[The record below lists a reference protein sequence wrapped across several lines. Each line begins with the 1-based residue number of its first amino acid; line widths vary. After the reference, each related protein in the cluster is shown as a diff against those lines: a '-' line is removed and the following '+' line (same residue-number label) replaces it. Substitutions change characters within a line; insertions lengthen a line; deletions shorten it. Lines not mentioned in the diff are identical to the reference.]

1 MSASTWPWS
10 MRMVVG
16 ASPWRIFGRNLR
28 RWLGVAAILL
38 RNLVEWYWEYN
49 KAYNDR
55 AALRVRYR
63 VFTTVIGMQSQRG
76 PPLRMLIEF
85 SIQKRYLYLKDM
97 GEHEDGPT
105 ERHCDNFRFGNYLC
119 GISAPSTLRQ
129 SLISDHL
136 RSAAPN
142 MEHKC
147 ISTCIPGLEALTGYY
162 YYVIYGKA
170 FSPSTILQEFK
181 TQCGAPRLPPNNLT
195 VFENPP
201 GSINVSWENDSS
213 YKVTWDEPLQM
224 NGVLKNYLLKVSQ
237 SWLHTCDLP
246 IIPWEMQVNQTTAI
260 LKLLP
265 SSNYQINISAI
276 TVSPGDPAFLLLKT
290 KYEVPRGM
298 PQNLRVTEKHDEF
311 LLLGW
316 DPPLCNTTY
325 GNITGYQVWTLVDVP
340 WCKLNITSMVRA
352 GHTWKLENPQP
363 FTTYLMRVAAM
374 NGEGI
379 SEITADLNL
388 TIPPAV
394 DRITEDSSMQRL
406 TEVRDEY
413 FADALTNMQPHC
425 EDLVSRLTDAIRG
438 IAVPRAE
445 EALISPFDGS
455 YAASNFIQQLERTSE
470 GPQDDATL
478 QARLRTLLKELL
490 LGEGTTI
497 LSQQTILQDTLLVPV
512 DHPHHANTAKLI
524 TGTVNGIAG
533 ILKQQHPD
541 GTLHPVQYYS
551 RALRSHEKN
560 YTITELECLAVID
573 SVEKFRIYL
582 AGVRFTIFTDH
593 HALQWLKTIKKNPTD
608 RLFRWSLKMSAYE
621 YDIKYIKG
629 KTQYEADLLSRNS
642 LCGFL
647 TTTQIIE
654 KQPQLSPSTLIKTNI
669 DGLHTIKRKGIV
681 KIIVPP
687 PLQHTLINKVH
698 LEYNHPGVSQI
709 IRLISTQYTWCGM
722 TKSIVKYNRSCPTCQ
737 LIKKPKGPLY
747 GRLERPPIALQPYD
761 MLSIDTISGFSKYGN
776 SKSYLH
782 IIVDHLSR
790 YTWTFPSKSTSIIT
804 YTQCLKKVLQCGRPK
819 RLLSDRAPAFTSP
832 KFRRFLIKNGIQPLL
847 TTANN
852 PQANGLCERLNAT
865 LTGKLRLLNLENP
878 GTSWTKLIKIVTNK
892 YNDTPHTITGFPPVF
907 LMYNIIPSDLNNHI
921 NPYPNIIE
929 SRKLAIQR
937 TNDRHD
943 KDKIKYDNKHKN
955 PHFDRGDLVLVKAYH
970 HPNSGGADTPRKS
983 YKQRL
988 VDGTRSKKIPRAERV
1003 TWTERRRR
1011 KSHEQSFVD
1020 GKGRIGVSLKQRL
1033 EDGKRHLDNRR
1044 VVTIRQ
1050 PTRDNWTSRQEKAK
1064 PATVLPLQRK
1074 AIRGTFTRIINEIN
1088 GEFEKSQ
1095 IDRND
1100 IYSKFNRLESYYT
1113 KLVDLNEK
1121 YQALLVVKEGIT
1133 EESIDRE
1140 WQECDKYEEEKFDI
1154 QQKVS
1159 VLRNPDKEE
1168 TIPIASE
1175 DTVINVKL
1183 PELALKSYDG
1193 SLEGW
1198 LPWWAQFSKIHEN
1211 KNLSDSDRF
1220 LYLRQTIVPNSEA
1233 YRVVASYP
1241 VTGANYALAVQA
1253 LQERFG
1259 DPNILTELYVRRLLN
1274 SVISNVKKEN
1284 RNLSSLYDELSSH
1297 LRSLETLGIDPQLS
1311 GIFLYPLVESSLPS
1325 DILKIWH
1332 RHPSSGYGMELAKR
1346 EESDKGVGGAQERLR
1361 LLLDFLKAE
1370 VRSAQRLKFVEK
1382 GFKQEEPY
1390 KRSYNDGTRTRSNF
1404 RPATVSS
1411 LFGGRTK
1418 IKCFFCER
1426 TNHASHQCRS
1436 IMKMSPGE
1444 RNDKIRSA
1452 HLCFKCLRK
1461 GHLQSQCR
1469 EQLECKN
1476 CGRNHLE
1483 VLCEGNSSNRLTKL
1497 ERENLKENAPEPIA
1511 SLSSQACTGQVLLM
1525 TTVALLRGPNASR
1538 RVRILLDS
1546 GSQFSYIKQS
1556 LVWSIGIERKGE
1568 ITIAKSLFGGNKI
1581 GEEKHGKF
1589 MLELENLG
1597 NKRDV
1602 IHIEALDQRKICDA
1616 IPPLPKGDWLEK
1628 LKIKGIILSQDN
1640 FKGQEID
1647 ILIGANYLGMILT
1660 GKIVKVEADLTA
1672 VETKLGWTLM
1682 GNSPITDSNDNVQQ
1696 TLNLLTTRCDLKD
1709 LWDLEVLG
1717 IRDPVETCS
1726 KETRYQ
1732 EIKEKVIT
1740 KIQRQSDQR
1749 YSVGLPWK
1757 VEKESIPSNLDIA
1770 IKRLDIS
1777 TKKMTSQNKLT
1788 EYSQIFRDWLTEGLI
1803 ERVEENP
1810 LERRG
1815 YYLPHRP
1822 VYKMESKTTPIRP
1835 VFDAS
1840 CLGQNGLSLNQCLE
1854 KGPNLL
1860 ERIPEMMIRF
1870 RENKFGVTAD
1880 IRKAFQMVAIEESER
1895 NYLRFLWWEKESD
1908 RELIAYRHKRLVF
1921 GLNCSPFV
1929 LNAVIEYHL
1938 QSIRGPLVQWAKIL
1952 AQSFYMDNCITSLE
1966 TKQEV
1971 QEFQKAAIEI
1981 MDRAKMDLREWEY
1994 SLEENPEKGTCTK
2007 ILGVVWNKME
2017 DSLKCELP
2025 DNLSLQPKL
2034 TKRLVLS
2041 MVQRIFDPLG
2051 FCAPVF
2057 LPPKLLLQR
2066 SWGLKLGW
2074 DTPLPE
2080 SMAQEFRTWLDQIK
2094 FIELIKI
2101 PRYMWNDLIFPTE
2114 VHIFCDASQIG
2125 YGAVAYL
2132 RSETGRENTL
2142 TLIWSKVRL
2151 APMKS
2156 ITIPR
2161 LELMAMVLGARLANA
2176 IQAALKRKC
2185 ETTLWSDSTTALS
2198 WIKKEI
2204 EWRVFVRNRV
2214 REIQATTNLND
2225 WRFVPSQLNPAD
2237 LLSRGCPPSQFV
2249 QSIWWEG
2256 PEWWKKPK
2264 EFWPNSEFS
2273 INPKEI
2279 KEMLIKILGHRKL
2292 KYVQLQTAL
2301 CEIESIINNRPLTY
2315 VSEDDNDLKTKNL
2328 KRIFWPKGRIVNLIP
2343 GKDGIVRVVH
2353 VKTSTGT
2360 LIRALQRLHPLEIS
2374 SNVETIQRDNSN
2386 TEPQSEA
2393 FLGNRP
2399 NIESRDSRNRYGG
2412 ADTPRKSYK
2421 QRLVD
2426 GTTSK
2431 KIPRAERVTWTE
2443 RRRRKSHE
2451 QSFVDGKGRIGVS
2464 LKQRLED
2471 GKRHLDNQRVVT
2483 IRQPTRDNWTSRQE
2497 KAKPATVLPLQSL
2510 LITWVAPF
2518 PPNGELDKFKIK
2530 YWRSGSSSSTTIEL
2544 KIQDTCSTTCWIGQY
2559 YYTLMGLKL
2568 QKEYIIEPEKCEDC
2582 LIGKSYRLPFLQHS
2596 HKEEK
2601 EIMPLDLVHADLIG
2615 PLDVLSWGG
2624 AKRNPGKFKEW
2635 IQESEKQTSRKLKR
2649 IRTDNGLEFCSKE
2662 WDTFCTSVGIVHEHT
2677 MTYTPQQNGVA
2688 ERMTRTLL
2696 DLVRSTISGS
2706 GLPKASWAELTYNT
2720 AYVRNRVL
2728 NNHNGESTP
2737 YELWTGNKPSL
2748 KHKRA
2753 IGCQVFVHIPRQV
2766 RKSKLERRAV
2776 KGNLV
2781 GYALRGRGYRVWIP
2795 EMKKVV
2801 ESRDCVFKE
2810 SDVSRNDSNREVLP
2824 SVEHYSYGT
2833 QREIEEYPVS
2843 LLDQEDVTPT
2853 EEDSHNEDTVK
2864 PSPTRS
2870 YPMILRNQRNAQNS
2884 IELLSTEVNKGDPTS
2899 YKEAIQ
2905 GPEAEHWLE
2914 AIEEELESLR
2924 KHRVWELTELPK
2936 HSAPIACKWVL
2947 HKKTNAEGQVVRYK
2961 ARLVAKGFTQQKGID
2976 YDEIYSP
2983 VSSFE
2988 TTRLLTAIG
2997 VENNWFIDQYD
3008 VKSAY
3013 LYGKLDRVI
3022 YMEQPEG
3029 FVKPGEEHLYCQL
3042 KRSLYGLKQSG
3053 RCWNKCL
3060 DVWLKKRGF
3069 MRNPVDPCVYKLKLN
3084 EGMIISSLYVD
3095 DILTL
3100 TENQEVRE
3108 RCIVLLRGHFE
3119 TKYIGPVSYLLG
3131 VNFTRSKADKA
3142 RHCLCSKSIVARY
3155 CSKYTRKHWVAAK
3168 RILRYLKSS
3177 EHLGITYRRTGEQLC
3192 VYSDADWGT
3201 NLEDRKST
3209 SGYVPTP
3216 VWCDNQA
3223 AIAHAKSYISRSKTR
3238 HIAIRYHFVREKVD
3252 DGVIQLDYVTS
3263 GRNLADI
3270 LTKPLGRNLHELHR
3284 SRLLNG
3290 EVIHKEGITSRK

>member
-1 MSASTWPWS
+1 
-10 MRMVVG
+10 
-16 ASPWRIFGRNLR
+16 
-28 RWLGVAAILL
+28 
-38 RNLVEWYWEYN
+38 
-49 KAYNDR
+49 
-55 AALRVRYR
+55 
-63 VFTTVIGMQSQRG
+63 
-76 PPLRMLIEF
+76 
-85 SIQKRYLYLKDM
+85 
-97 GEHEDGPT
+97 
-105 ERHCDNFRFGNYLC
+105 
-119 GISAPSTLRQ
+119 
-129 SLISDHL
+129 
-136 RSAAPN
+136 
-142 MEHKC
+142 ME
-147 ISTCIPGLEALTGYY
+147 
-162 YYVIYGKA
+162 
-170 FSPSTILQEFK
+170 
-181 TQCGAPRLPPNNLT
+181 
-195 VFENPP
+195 
-201 GSINVSWENDSS
+201 
-213 YKVTWDEPLQM
+213 
-224 NGVLKNYLLKVSQ
+224 
-237 SWLHTCDLP
+237 
-246 IIPWEMQVNQTTAI
+246 EM
-260 LKLLP
+260 
-265 SSNYQINISAI
+265 
-276 TVSPGDPAFLLLKT
+276 
-290 KYEVPRGM
+290 
-298 PQNLRVTEKHDEF
+298 
-311 LLLGW
+311 
-316 DPPLCNTTY
+316 
-325 GNITGYQVWTLVDVP
+325 
-340 WCKLNITSMVRA
+340 
-352 GHTWKLENPQP
+352 
-363 FTTYLMRVAAM
+363 
-374 NGEGI
+374 
-379 SEITADLNL
+379 
-388 TIPPAV
+388 
-394 DRITEDSSMQRL
+394 
-406 TEVRDEY
+406 
-413 FADALTNMQPHC
+413 DAL
-425 EDLVSRLTDAIRG
+425 
-438 IAVPRAE
+438 
-445 EALISPFDGS
+445 
-455 YAASNFIQQLERTSE
+455 
-470 GPQDDATL
+470 
-478 QARLRTLLKELL
+478 
-490 LGEGTTI
+490 
-497 LSQQTILQDTLLVPV
+497 
-512 DHPHHANTAKLI
+512 
-524 TGTVNGIAG
+524 
-533 ILKQQHPD
+533 
-541 GTLHPVQYYS
+541 
-551 RALRSHEKN
+551 
-560 YTITELECLAVID
+560 
-573 SVEKFRIYL
+573 
-582 AGVRFTIFTDH
+582 
-593 HALQWLKTIKKNPTD
+593 KK
-608 RLFRWSLKMSAYE
+608 R
-621 YDIKYIKG
+621 
-629 KTQYEADLLSRNS
+629 
-642 LCGFL
+642 
-647 TTTQIIE
+647 
-654 KQPQLSPSTLIKTNI
+654 
-669 DGLHTIKRKGIV
+669 
-681 KIIVPP
+681 
-687 PLQHTLINKVH
+687 
-698 LEYNHPGVSQI
+698 
-709 IRLISTQYTWCGM
+709 
-722 TKSIVKYNRSCPTCQ
+722 
-737 LIKKPKGPLY
+737 
-747 GRLERPPIALQPYD
+747 
-761 MLSIDTISGFSKYGN
+761 
-776 SKSYLH
+776 
-782 IIVDHLSR
+782 
-790 YTWTFPSKSTSIIT
+790 
-804 YTQCLKKVLQCGRPK
+804 
-819 RLLSDRAPAFTSP
+819 
-832 KFRRFLIKNGIQPLL
+832 
-847 TTANN
+847 
-852 PQANGLCERLNAT
+852 
-865 LTGKLRLLNLENP
+865 
-878 GTSWTKLIKIVTNK
+878 
-892 YNDTPHTITGFPPVF
+892 
-907 LMYNIIPSDLNNHI
+907 
-921 NPYPNIIE
+921 
-929 SRKLAIQR
+929 
-937 TNDRHD
+937 
-943 KDKIKYDNKHKN
+943 
-955 PHFDRGDLVLVKAYH
+955 
-970 HPNSGGADTPRKS
+970 
-983 YKQRL
+983 
-988 VDGTRSKKIPRAERV
+988 
-1003 TWTERRRR
+1003 
-1011 KSHEQSFVD
+1011 
-1020 GKGRIGVSLKQRL
+1020 
-1033 EDGKRHLDNRR
+1033 
-1044 VVTIRQ
+1044 
-1050 PTRDNWTSRQEKAK
+1050 
-1064 PATVLPLQRK
+1064 RK

-1133 EESIDRE
+1133 EESIDKE

-1220 LYLRQTIVPNSEA
+1220 LYLRQAVVPNSEA
-1233 YRVVASYP
+1233 YLVVASYP

-1274 SVISNVKKEN
+1274 SVITNVKKEN

-1346 EESDKGVGGAQERLR
+1346 EESDKGVEGAQERLR

-1390 KRSYNDGTRTRSNF
+1390 KRSYNGGTRTRSNF

-1411 LFGGRTK
+1411 LFGGRTNM
-1418 IKCFFCER
+1418 KCFFCER

-1461 GHLQSQCR
+1461 GHIQSQCR

-1483 VLCEGNSSNRLTKL
+1483 VLCEGNSSNRLTKPG
-1497 ERENLKENAPEPIA
+1497 RENLKENATEPIA

-1568 ITIAKSLFGGNKI
+1568 ITITKSLFGGNKI

-1660 GKIVKVEADLTA
+1660 GKIVQVEADLTA

-1682 GNSPITDSNDNVQQ
+1682 GNSPIIDSNDNVQQ

-1732 EIKEKVIT
+1732 EIKEKFIT

-1788 EYSQIFRDWLTEGLI
+1788 KYSQIFRDWLTEGLI

-1840 CLGQNGLSLNQCLE
+1840 CLGHNGLSLNQCLE

-1981 MDRAKMDLREWEY
+1981 MDRVKMDLREWEY

-2025 DNLSLQPKL
+2025 DNLSIQPKL

-2094 FIELIKI
+2094 CIELIKI

-2237 LLSRGCPPSQFV
+2237 LLSRGCLPSQFV
-2249 QSIWWEG
+2249 QSRWWEG
-2256 PEWWKKPK
+2256 PEWLKKPK

-2279 KEMLIKILGHRKL
+2279 KVEENIMKTNINLNIDYKDWILTRRSNYSLNIRVMSYVLRFLGKLKKQSTETGPLKVSELDLAEKKLIRMIQEKGSIEKSNATKSFKILKNTDGLWCVESKLLHGQVPEEFKTPIILPGDHPFVEQLIWEVHLKNGHVGVQFILSKLRENFWIIRGRKTIKKIISKCIACKRLKEKSLQRPMAALPENRIGLGKPFQITGVDLLGPLHLKEGGKVWVAAFTCAVYRAIHLELVKSLETGVFMMALHRFICRRGRPEKIYSDNGTNFAKLNRIFKRLDWTRIERETSIKRIQWIFIPPSAPWWGGFWERMVRTIKEMLIKMLGHRKL

-2315 VSEDDNDLKTKNL
+2315 VSEDDNDLKPLTPNEFLQNGPESSFPEFENLKPEMLHTRYRELGQLKRELKQRFLKEYLGALIQKSENIDRRQLKVGDVVLIGQENL
-2328 KRIFWPKGRIVNLIP
+2328 KRMFWPKGRIVNLIP
-2343 GKDGIVRVVH
+2343 GKDEIVRVAH

-2374 SNVETIQRDNSN
+2374 SNVETIQKDNSN

-2393 FLGNRP
+2393 FLGNSP
-2399 NIESRDSRNRYGG
+2399 IIESRDSRNRY
-2412 ADTPRKSYK
+2412 ADQVEFPCQAEQTRLKIIPQAASCGRKDV
-2421 QRLVD
+2421 RLYP
-2426 GTTSK
+2426 TSGDL
-2431 KIPRAERVTWTE
+2431 WTG
-2443 RRRRKSHE
+2443 RRRTNIPPAESRGRKE
-2451 QSFVDGKGRIGVS
+2451 R
-2464 LKQRLED
+2464 
-2471 GKRHLDNQRVVT
+2471 
-2483 IRQPTRDNWTSRQE
+2483 IRQPTSRDNWTSHKTSQ
-2497 KAKPATVLPLQSL
+2497 ASDGAATLGL
-2510 LITWVAPF
+2510 L
-2518 PPNGELDKFKIK
+2518 
-2530 YWRSGSSSSTTIEL
+2530 TT
-2544 KIQDTCSTTCWIGQY
+2544 
-2559 YYTLMGLKL
+2559 
-2568 QKEYIIEPEKCEDC
+2568 
-2582 LIGKSYRLPFLQHS
+2582 
-2596 HKEEK
+2596 
-2601 EIMPLDLVHADLIG
+2601 
-2615 PLDVLSWGG
+2615 
-2624 AKRNPGKFKEW
+2624 
-2635 IQESEKQTSRKLKR
+2635 
-2649 IRTDNGLEFCSKE
+2649 
-2662 WDTFCTSVGIVHEHT
+2662 
-2677 MTYTPQQNGVA
+2677 
-2688 ERMTRTLL
+2688 
-2696 DLVRSTISGS
+2696 
-2706 GLPKASWAELTYNT
+2706 
-2720 AYVRNRVL
+2720 
-2728 NNHNGESTP
+2728 
-2737 YELWTGNKPSL
+2737 
-2748 KHKRA
+2748 
-2753 IGCQVFVHIPRQV
+2753 
-2766 RKSKLERRAV
+2766 
-2776 KGNLV
+2776 
-2781 GYALRGRGYRVWIP
+2781 LR
-2795 EMKKVV
+2795 
-2801 ESRDCVFKE
+2801 
-2810 SDVSRNDSNREVLP
+2810 SRNQHAVMIQP
-2824 SVEHYSYGT
+2824 SAVNPS
-2833 QREIEEYPVS
+2833 
-2843 LLDQEDVTPT
+2843 
-2853 EEDSHNEDTVK
+2853 SH
-2864 PSPTRS
+2864 PPPRASS
-2870 YPMILRNQRNAQNS
+2870 C
-2884 IELLSTEVNKGDPTS
+2884 G
-2899 YKEAIQ
+2899 
-2905 GPEAEHWLE
+2905 W
-2914 AIEEELESLR
+2914 
-2924 KHRVWELTELPK
+2924 HR
-2936 HSAPIACKWVL
+2936 I
-2947 HKKTNAEGQVVRYK
+2947 
-2961 ARLVAKGFTQQKGID
+2961 
-2976 YDEIYSP
+2976 
-2983 VSSFE
+2983 
-2988 TTRLLTAIG
+2988 
-2997 VENNWFIDQYD
+2997 
-3008 VKSAY
+3008 
-3013 LYGKLDRVI
+3013 
-3022 YMEQPEG
+3022 
-3029 FVKPGEEHLYCQL
+3029 
-3042 KRSLYGLKQSG
+3042 SLYAFESQIHNKNIQHQLANLYTMVSG
-3053 RCWNKCL
+3053 FGSHQY
-3060 DVWLKKRGF
+3060 RGGF
-3069 MRNPVDPCVYKLKLN
+3069 NFITFYERSNARNH
-3084 EGMIISSLYVD
+3084 
-3095 DILTL
+3095 DI
-3100 TENQEVRE
+3100 Q
-3108 RCIVLLRGHFE
+3108 LLQR
-3119 TKYIGPVSYLLG
+3119 PL
-3131 VNFTRSKADKA
+3131 
-3142 RHCLCSKSIVARY
+3142 
-3155 CSKYTRKHWVAAK
+3155 
-3168 RILRYLKSS
+3168 
-3177 EHLGITYRRTGEQLC
+3177 
-3192 VYSDADWGT
+3192 
-3201 NLEDRKST
+3201 
-3209 SGYVPTP
+3209 
-3216 VWCDNQA
+3216 
-3223 AIAHAKSYISRSKTR
+3223 
-3238 HIAIRYHFVREKVD
+3238 IAIRYID
-3252 DGVIQLDYVTS
+3252 LSQLRSEEPSTAS
-3263 GRNLADI
+3263 PCRQRTQSSWGRNFENSVDWNTKLPINTVLEIPPPTRLISRNPAWVADENVDLKEEWRNRWSNLAIANKD
-3270 LTKPLGRNLHELHR
+3270 LVEDPNTKPPGYNLPRRTWSTLNRIRTSTGRCNY
-3284 SRLLNG
+3284 LLNKWNMSPDQNCDCG
-3290 EVIHKEGITSRK
+3290 QIQTMHHILRDCPRRFFQGTLGDIHRCTEEALEWIRHLDIPL

>member
-1 MSASTWPWS
+1 METEDIVPSTSAVPFVVPHTTSTARTNAQRQREYRLRKALTRTPEQVRAFAKAAAERQRRFKLRKSANIALTSGTSESPASTS
-10 MRMVVG
+10 CSVVERT
-16 ASPWRIFGRNLR
+16 SVPV
-28 RWLGVAAILL
+28 VAERTSVPLTNAQ
-38 RNLVEWYWEYN
+38 RQR
-49 KAYNDR
+49 AFRQRR
-55 AALRVRYR
+55 AASSRTDVQPTTSSSQTAIQLEQSTWYTKWSSSIRRFQSTFLDNDFGHACSVCDRLWFKNDLKTITALQLKVISDWYVKENRQLR
-63 VFTTVIGMQSQRG
+63 
-76 PPLRMLIEF
+76 
-85 SIQKRYLYLKDM
+85 K
-97 GEHEDGPT
+97 EDYT
-105 ERHCDNFRFGNYLC
+105 KSCNTC
-119 GISAPSTLRQ
+119 RQ
-129 SLISDHL
+129 SLNKRKLPTLAKVNGFSYPDI
-136 RSAAPN
+136 P
-142 MEHKC
+142 
-147 ISTCIPGLEALTGYY
+147 PGLPPLDPISELGRIPLLEAE
-162 YYVIYGKA
+162 GKLSSLA
-170 FSPSTILQEFK
+170 RRSRHAKKILQAASCRRNDVE
-181 TQCGAPRLPPNNLT
+181 
-195 VFENPP
+195 ENP
-201 GSINVSWENDSS
+201 
-213 YKVTWDEPLQM
+213 
-224 NGVLKNYLLKVSQ
+224 
-237 SWLHTCDLP
+237 
-246 IIPWEMQVNQTTAI
+246 
-260 LKLLP
+260 
-265 SSNYQINISAI
+265 
-276 TVSPGDPAFLLLKT
+276 
-290 KYEVPRGM
+290 
-298 PQNLRVTEKHDEF
+298 
-311 LLLGW
+311 
-316 DPPLCNTTY
+316 
-325 GNITGYQVWTLVDVP
+325 
-340 WCKLNITSMVRA
+340 TS
-352 GHTWKLENPQP
+352 
-363 FTTYLMRVAAM
+363 
-374 NGEGI
+374 
-379 SEITADLNL
+379 
-388 TIPPAV
+388 
-394 DRITEDSSMQRL
+394 
-406 TEVRDEY
+406 
-413 FADALTNMQPHC
+413 
-425 EDLVSRLTDAIRG
+425 
-438 IAVPRAE
+438 
-445 EALISPFDGS
+445 
-455 YAASNFIQQLERTSE
+455 
-470 GPQDDATL
+470 
-478 QARLRTLLKELL
+478 
-490 LGEGTTI
+490 
-497 LSQQTILQDTLLVPV
+497 
-512 DHPHHANTAKLI
+512 
-524 TGTVNGIAG
+524 
-533 ILKQQHPD
+533 
-541 GTLHPVQYYS
+541 
-551 RALRSHEKN
+551 
-560 YTITELECLAVID
+560 
-573 SVEKFRIYL
+573 
-582 AGVRFTIFTDH
+582 
-593 HALQWLKTIKKNPTD
+593 
-608 RLFRWSLKMSAYE
+608 
-621 YDIKYIKG
+621 
-629 KTQYEADLLSRNS
+629 
-642 LCGFL
+642 
-647 TTTQIIE
+647 
-654 KQPQLSPSTLIKTNI
+654 
-669 DGLHTIKRKGIV
+669 
-681 KIIVPP
+681 
-687 PLQHTLINKVH
+687 
-698 LEYNHPGVSQI
+698 
-709 IRLISTQYTWCGM
+709 
-722 TKSIVKYNRSCPTCQ
+722 
-737 LIKKPKGPLY
+737 
-747 GRLERPPIALQPYD
+747 
-761 MLSIDTISGFSKYGN
+761 
-776 SKSYLH
+776 
-782 IIVDHLSR
+782 
-790 YTWTFPSKSTSIIT
+790 
-804 YTQCLKKVLQCGRPK
+804 
-819 RLLSDRAPAFTSP
+819 
-832 KFRRFLIKNGIQPLL
+832 
-847 TTANN
+847 
-852 PQANGLCERLNAT
+852 
-865 LTGKLRLLNLENP
+865 
-878 GTSWTKLIKIVTNK
+878 
-892 YNDTPHTITGFPPVF
+892 
-907 LMYNIIPSDLNNHI
+907 
-921 NPYPNIIE
+921 
-929 SRKLAIQR
+929 
-937 TNDRHD
+937 
-943 KDKIKYDNKHKN
+943 
-955 PHFDRGDLVLVKAYH
+955 
-970 HPNSGGADTPRKS
+970 
-983 YKQRL
+983 
-988 VDGTRSKKIPRAERV
+988 RV

-1033 EDGKRHLDNRR
+1033 EDGKRHLDNQR

-1064 PATVLPLQRK
+1064 PATVLPRAGRDRFKGNMEEMDVIKKRRK
-1074 AIRGTFTRIINEIN
+1074 AMRGTFTRIINEIN

-1095 IDRND
+1095 IDKND

-1220 LYLRQTIVPNSEA
+1220 LYLRQAIVPNSEA

-1311 GIFLYPLVESSLPS
+1311 GIFFIPS
-1325 DILKIWH
+1325 CRVFITF
-1332 RHPSSGYGMELAKR
+1332 GYFENM
-1346 EESDKGVGGAQERLR
+1346 AQASFFGLW

-1411 LFGGRTK
+1411 LFGGRTN

-1461 GHLQSQCR
+1461 GHIQSQCR

-1483 VLCEGNSSNRLTKL
+1483 VLCEGNSSNRLTKPG
-1497 ERENLKENAPEPIA
+1497 RENLKENAPEPIA

-1556 LVWSIGIERKGE
+1556 LVWSVGIERKGE

-1597 NKRDV
+1597 NKREV

-1660 GKIVKVEADLTA
+1660 GKIVQVEADLTA

-1682 GNSPITDSNDNVQQ
+1682 GNSPIIDSNDNVQQ
-1696 TLNLLTTRCDLKD
+1696 TLNLLTTRCGLKD

-1732 EIKEKVIT
+1732 EIKEKFIR

-1777 TKKMTSQNKLT
+1777 TKKMNSQNKLT

-1840 CLGQNGLSLNQCLE
+1840 CLGHNGLSLNQCLE

-1870 RENKFGVTAD
+1870 RENKLGVTAD

-2025 DNLSLQPKL
+2025 DILSFQPKL

-2051 FCAPVF
+2051 FYAPVF

-2094 FIELIKI
+2094 LIELIKI

-2198 WIKKEI
+2198 WIKREI

-2249 QSIWWEG
+2249 QSRWWEG
-2256 PEWWKKPK
+2256 PEWLKKPK

-2273 INPKEI
+2273 IN
-2279 KEMLIKILGHRKL
+2279 
-2292 KYVQLQTAL
+2292 
-2301 CEIESIINNRPLTY
+2301 
-2315 VSEDDNDLKTKNL
+2315 L
-2328 KRIFWPKGRIVNLIP
+2328 KRMFWPKGRIVNLIP
-2343 GKDGIVRVVH
+2343 GKDGIVRVAH

-2374 SNVETIQRDNSN
+2374 LNVETIQRDNSN
-2386 TEPQSEA
+2386 TEPQSDA

-2399 NIESRDSRNRYGG
+2399 NIESRDSSNRYG
-2412 ADTPRKSYK
+2412 
-2421 QRLVD
+2421 
-2426 GTTSK
+2426 
-2431 KIPRAERVTWTE
+2431 RV
-2443 RRRRKSHE
+2443 
-2451 QSFVDGKGRIGVS
+2451 
-2464 LKQRLED
+2464 
-2471 GKRHLDNQRVVT
+2471 
-2483 IRQPTRDNWTSRQE
+2483 IR
-2497 KAKPATVLPLQSL
+2497 KPARY
-2510 LITWVAPF
+2510 
-2518 PPNGELDKFKIK
+2518 D
-2530 YWRSGSSSSTTIEL
+2530 
-2544 KIQDTCSTTCWIGQY
+2544 
-2559 YYTLMGLKL
+2559 
-2568 QKEYIIEPEKCEDC
+2568 
-2582 LIGKSYRLPFLQHS
+2582 
-2596 HKEEK
+2596 
-2601 EIMPLDLVHADLIG
+2601 
-2615 PLDVLSWGG
+2615 
-2624 AKRNPGKFKEW
+2624 
-2635 IQESEKQTSRKLKR
+2635 
-2649 IRTDNGLEFCSKE
+2649 SK
-2662 WDTFCTSVGIVHEHT
+2662 D
-2677 MTYTPQQNGVA
+2677 
-2688 ERMTRTLL
+2688 
-2696 DLVRSTISGS
+2696 
-2706 GLPKASWAELTYNT
+2706 
-2720 AYVRNRVL
+2720 
-2728 NNHNGESTP
+2728 
-2737 YELWTGNKPSL
+2737 
-2748 KHKRA
+2748 
-2753 IGCQVFVHIPRQV
+2753 
-2766 RKSKLERRAV
+2766 
-2776 KGNLV
+2776 
-2781 GYALRGRGYRVWIP
+2781 
-2795 EMKKVV
+2795 
-2801 ESRDCVFKE
+2801 
-2810 SDVSRNDSNREVLP
+2810 
-2824 SVEHYSYGT
+2824 
-2833 QREIEEYPVS
+2833 
-2843 LLDQEDVTPT
+2843 
-2853 EEDSHNEDTVK
+2853 
-2864 PSPTRS
+2864 
-2870 YPMILRNQRNAQNS
+2870 
-2884 IELLSTEVNKGDPTS
+2884 
-2899 YKEAIQ
+2899 
-2905 GPEAEHWLE
+2905 
-2914 AIEEELESLR
+2914 
-2924 KHRVWELTELPK
+2924 
-2936 HSAPIACKWVL
+2936 
-2947 HKKTNAEGQVVRYK
+2947 
-2961 ARLVAKGFTQQKGID
+2961 
-2976 YDEIYSP
+2976 
-2983 VSSFE
+2983 
-2988 TTRLLTAIG
+2988 
-2997 VENNWFIDQYD
+2997 
-3008 VKSAY
+3008 
-3013 LYGKLDRVI
+3013 
-3022 YMEQPEG
+3022 
-3029 FVKPGEEHLYCQL
+3029 
-3042 KRSLYGLKQSG
+3042 
-3053 RCWNKCL
+3053 
-3060 DVWLKKRGF
+3060 
-3069 MRNPVDPCVYKLKLN
+3069 
-3084 EGMIISSLYVD
+3084 
-3095 DILTL
+3095 
-3100 TENQEVRE
+3100 
-3108 RCIVLLRGHFE
+3108 
-3119 TKYIGPVSYLLG
+3119 
-3131 VNFTRSKADKA
+3131 
-3142 RHCLCSKSIVARY
+3142 
-3155 CSKYTRKHWVAAK
+3155 
-3168 RILRYLKSS
+3168 
-3177 EHLGITYRRTGEQLC
+3177 
-3192 VYSDADWGT
+3192 
-3201 NLEDRKST
+3201 
-3209 SGYVPTP
+3209 
-3216 VWCDNQA
+3216 
-3223 AIAHAKSYISRSKTR
+3223 
-3238 HIAIRYHFVREKVD
+3238 
-3252 DGVIQLDYVTS
+3252 
-3263 GRNLADI
+3263 
-3270 LTKPLGRNLHELHR
+3270 
-3284 SRLLNG
+3284 
-3290 EVIHKEGITSRK
+3290 

>member
-1 MSASTWPWS
+1 MAPVPGLAEQPKQIPDVHLTRASTDLCPDRFQLGVSPTMTPWS
-10 MRMVVG
+10 IPQ
-16 ASPWRIFGRNLR
+16 AES
-28 RWLGVAAILL
+28 
-38 RNLVEWYWEYN
+38 
-49 KAYNDR
+49 
-55 AALRVRYR
+55 
-63 VFTTVIGMQSQRG
+63 RG
-76 PPLRMLIEF
+76 
-85 SIQKRYLYLKDM
+85 
-97 GEHEDGPT
+97 
-105 ERHCDNFRFGNYLC
+105 
-119 GISAPSTLRQ
+119 
-129 SLISDHL
+129 
-136 RSAAPN
+136 
-142 MEHKC
+142 
-147 ISTCIPGLEALTGYY
+147 
-162 YYVIYGKA
+162 
-170 FSPSTILQEFK
+170 
-181 TQCGAPRLPPNNLT
+181 
-195 VFENPP
+195 
-201 GSINVSWENDSS
+201 
-213 YKVTWDEPLQM
+213 
-224 NGVLKNYLLKVSQ
+224 
-237 SWLHTCDLP
+237 
-246 IIPWEMQVNQTTAI
+246 
-260 LKLLP
+260 
-265 SSNYQINISAI
+265 
-276 TVSPGDPAFLLLKT
+276 
-290 KYEVPRGM
+290 
-298 PQNLRVTEKHDEF
+298 
-311 LLLGW
+311 
-316 DPPLCNTTY
+316 
-325 GNITGYQVWTLVDVP
+325 
-340 WCKLNITSMVRA
+340 
-352 GHTWKLENPQP
+352 
-363 FTTYLMRVAAM
+363 
-374 NGEGI
+374 
-379 SEITADLNL
+379 
-388 TIPPAV
+388 
-394 DRITEDSSMQRL
+394 
-406 TEVRDEY
+406 
-413 FADALTNMQPHC
+413 
-425 EDLVSRLTDAIRG
+425 
-438 IAVPRAE
+438 
-445 EALISPFDGS
+445 
-455 YAASNFIQQLERTSE
+455 
-470 GPQDDATL
+470 
-478 QARLRTLLKELL
+478 
-490 LGEGTTI
+490 
-497 LSQQTILQDTLLVPV
+497 
-512 DHPHHANTAKLI
+512 
-524 TGTVNGIAG
+524 
-533 ILKQQHPD
+533 
-541 GTLHPVQYYS
+541 
-551 RALRSHEKN
+551 
-560 YTITELECLAVID
+560 
-573 SVEKFRIYL
+573 
-582 AGVRFTIFTDH
+582 
-593 HALQWLKTIKKNPTD
+593 
-608 RLFRWSLKMSAYE
+608 
-621 YDIKYIKG
+621 
-629 KTQYEADLLSRNS
+629 
-642 LCGFL
+642 
-647 TTTQIIE
+647 
-654 KQPQLSPSTLIKTNI
+654 
-669 DGLHTIKRKGIV
+669 RKG
-681 KIIVPP
+681 
-687 PLQHTLINKVH
+687 
-698 LEYNHPGVSQI
+698 
-709 IRLISTQYTWCGM
+709 RL
-722 TKSIVKYNRSCPTCQ
+722 
-737 LIKKPKGPLY
+737 
-747 GRLERPPIALQPYD
+747 
-761 MLSIDTISGFSKYGN
+761 
-776 SKSYLH
+776 
-782 IIVDHLSR
+782 
-790 YTWTFPSKSTSIIT
+790 
-804 YTQCLKKVLQCGRPK
+804 
-819 RLLSDRAPAFTSP
+819 
-832 KFRRFLIKNGIQPLL
+832 
-847 TTANN
+847 
-852 PQANGLCERLNAT
+852 
-865 LTGKLRLLNLENP
+865 
-878 GTSWTKLIKIVTNK
+878 
-892 YNDTPHTITGFPPVF
+892 
-907 LMYNIIPSDLNNHI
+907 
-921 NPYPNIIE
+921 
-929 SRKLAIQR
+929 
-937 TNDRHD
+937 
-943 KDKIKYDNKHKN
+943 
-955 PHFDRGDLVLVKAYH
+955 
-970 HPNSGGADTPRKS
+970 
-983 YKQRL
+983 
-988 VDGTRSKKIPRAERV
+988 
-1003 TWTERRRR
+1003 
-1011 KSHEQSFVD
+1011 
-1020 GKGRIGVSLKQRL
+1020 GVSLKRQL
-1033 EDGKRHLDNRR
+1033 EDGKDALDIARAA
-1044 VVTIRQ
+1044 
-1050 PTRDNWTSRQEKAK
+1050 TRGSQASDGA
-1064 PATVLPLQRK
+1064 ATRAGRDRFKGDMEEMDAIKKRRK

-1183 PELALKSYDG
+1183 PELALKTYDG

-1220 LYLRQTIVPNSEA
+1220 LYLRQAIVPNSEA

-1411 LFGGRTK
+1411 LFGGRTN

-1461 GHLQSQCR
+1461 GHIQSQCR

-1483 VLCEGNSSNRLTKL
+1483 VLCEGNSSNRLTKPG
-1497 ERENLKENAPEPIA
+1497 RENLKENAPEPIA

-1538 RVRILLDS
+1538 RVIILLDS

-1602 IHIEALDQRKICDA
+1602 IHIEALDQR
-1616 IPPLPKGDWLEK
+1616 
-1628 LKIKGIILSQDN
+1628 
-1640 FKGQEID
+1640 QEID
-1647 ILIGANYLGMILT
+1647 ILIGANCLGMILT
-1660 GKIVKVEADLTA
+1660 GKIVQVEADLTA

-1682 GNSPITDSNDNVQQ
+1682 GNSPIIDSNDNVQQ

-1732 EIKEKVIT
+1732 EIKEKFIT
-1740 KIQRQSDQR
+1740 KIQRQSNQR

-1840 CLGQNGLSLNQCLE
+1840 CLGHNGLSLNQCLE

-1860 ERIPEMMIRF
+1860 ERIPETMIRF

-2080 SMAQEFRTWLDQIK
+2080 SMAQEFRTWLGQIK
-2094 FIELIKI
+2094 LIELIKI

-2249 QSIWWEG
+2249 QSRWWEG
-2256 PEWWKKPK
+2256 PEWLKKPK
-2264 EFWPNSEFS
+2264 EFWPNSERSDYSLNIRVMSYVLRFLGKLKKQSTETGPLKVSELDLAEKKLIRMIQEKVS
-2273 INPKEI
+2273 IEKSNATKSFKILKNTDGLWCVESKLLHGQVPEEFKTPIILPGDHPFVEQLIWEVHLKNGHVGVQFILSKLREKFWIIRGRKTIKKIISKCIACKRLKEKSLQRPMAALPENRIGLGKPFQITGVDLLGTLHLKEGGKVWVAAFTCAVYRAIHLELVKSLETGVFMMALHRFICRRGRPEKIYSDNGTNFAKLNRIFKRLDWTRIERETSIKRIQWIFIPPSAPWWGGFWERMVRTI
-2279 KEMLIKILGHRKL
+2279 KEMLIKMLGHRKL

-2301 CEIESIINNRPLTY
+2301 FEIESIINNRPLTY
-2315 VSEDDNDLKTKNL
+2315 VSEDDNDLKPLTPNEFLQNGPESSFPEFENLKPEMLHTRYRELGQLKRELKQRFLKEYLGALIQKSENIDRRQLKVGDVVLIGQENL
-2328 KRIFWPKGRIVNLIP
+2328 KRMFWLKGRIVNLIP
-2343 GKDGIVRVVH
+2343 GKDGIVRVAH

-2374 SNVETIQRDNSN
+2374 SNVKTIQMDNSN
-2386 TEPQSEA
+2386 TEPQSDA

-2399 NIESRDSRNRYGG
+2399 NIESRDSRNRYG
-2412 ADTPRKSYK
+2412 R
-2421 QRLVD
+2421 RLVD
-2426 GTTSK
+2426 GKTSEK
-2431 KIPRAERVTWTE
+2431 YPTSSVLWTE
-2443 RRRRKSHE
+2443 RTPWSIPQAESRGR
-2451 QSFVDGKGRIGVS
+2451 KGRLGVS
-2464 LKQRLED
+2464 LKRQLED
-2471 GKRHLDNQRVVT
+2471 GKDALDIARAATRGSQASDGAA
-2483 IRQPTRDNWTSRQE
+2483 TRDAYEETWTHPDIEETIAEFECSPRPLLDAECGQLGLLLHQLEAENQMNLKVSKIRCDNGGEYVNEDIKSWCKAKGIIMDLTIPHSPQLNGKAERLNRTLMEKTRALLIDSGVEKYMWGEAVRVSAYLLNRSPTQELEKPLQNFGSTKDQICYAPNGYRLWDEQSKRIFTARDVIFLDKGCINKEEKIPIVEPEEESEDQLELNEEPSLPEVSEDKEDIPTKPSTSKYNLRPRSSLQTPSRYEDFYLEQDGTTESALLTYSEAISGPNQE
-2497 KAKPATVLPLQSL
+2497 KWKKA
-2510 LITWVAPF
+2510 I
-2518 PPNGELDKFKIK
+2518 
-2530 YWRSGSSSSTTIEL
+2530 
-2544 KIQDTCSTTCWIGQY
+2544 
-2559 YYTLMGLKL
+2559 
-2568 QKEYIIEPEKCEDC
+2568 
-2582 LIGKSYRLPFLQHS
+2582 
-2596 HKEEK
+2596 KEEK
-2601 EIMPLDLVHADLIG
+2601 ESL
-2615 PLDVLSWGG
+2615 
-2624 AKRNPGKFKEW
+2624 AK
-2635 IQESEKQTSRKLKR
+2635 
-2649 IRTDNGLEFCSKE
+2649 
-2662 WDTFCTSVGIVHEHT
+2662 
-2677 MTYTPQQNGVA
+2677 
-2688 ERMTRTLL
+2688 
-2696 DLVRSTISGS
+2696 
-2706 GLPKASWAELTYNT
+2706 
-2720 AYVRNRVL
+2720 
-2728 NNHNGESTP
+2728 
-2737 YELWTGNKPSL
+2737 
-2748 KHKRA
+2748 
-2753 IGCQVFVHIPRQV
+2753 
-2766 RKSKLERRAV
+2766 
-2776 KGNLV
+2776 
-2781 GYALRGRGYRVWIP
+2781 
-2795 EMKKVV
+2795 
-2801 ESRDCVFKE
+2801 
-2810 SDVSRNDSNREVLP
+2810 
-2824 SVEHYSYGT
+2824 
-2833 QREIEEYPVS
+2833 
-2843 LLDQEDVTPT
+2843 
-2853 EEDSHNEDTVK
+2853 NE
-2864 PSPTRS
+2864 
-2870 YPMILRNQRNAQNS
+2870 
-2884 IELLSTEVNKGDPTS
+2884 
-2899 YKEAIQ
+2899 
-2905 GPEAEHWLE
+2905 
-2914 AIEEELESLR
+2914 
-2924 KHRVWELTELPK
+2924 VWEIVKENEASNKKILTSNWLFKVKED
-2936 HSAPIACKWVL
+2936 
-2947 HKKTNAEGQVVRYK
+2947 GRYK
-2961 ARLVAKGFTQQKGID
+2961 ARLVVRGFEQEAGID
-2976 YDEIYSP
+2976 YDETFSP
-2983 VSSFE
+2983 VISTVSLRMYFALMAK
-2988 TTRLLTAIG
+2988 RRQAIG
-2997 VENNWFIDQYD
+2997 SLLYLTNKTRPDMTFATNFESRSMHDPTTQDIINIKRTLRYLNHTTNLGISYDGEMPFELNVYCDSDFAGDIKTSKSTTGYVVYLCGGPISWCSRKQPVIALSSTEAEFIAAADACKEVSD
-3008 VKSAY
+3008 
-3013 LYGKLDRVI
+3013 I
-3022 YMEQPEG
+3022 
-3029 FVKPGEEHLYCQL
+3029 
-3042 KRSLYGLKQSG
+3042 RSLLEELITD
-3053 RCWNKCL
+3053 NF
-3060 DVWLKKRGF
+3060 DI
-3069 MRNPVDPCVYKLKLN
+3069 N
-3084 EGMIISSLYVD
+3084 LYVD
-3095 DILTL
+3095 
-3100 TENQEVRE
+3100 NQSTIK
-3108 RCIVLLRGHFE
+3108 IVKSGQFT
-3119 TKYIGPVSYLLG
+3119 TK
-3131 VNFTRSKADKA
+3131 T
-3142 RHCLCSKSIVARY
+3142 
-3155 CSKYTRKHWVAAK
+3155 KHIDVK
-3168 RILRYLKSS
+3168 
-3177 EHLGITYRRTGEQLC
+3177 
-3192 VYSDADWGT
+3192 
-3201 NLEDRKST
+3201 
-3209 SGYVPTP
+3209 
-3216 VWCDNQA
+3216 
-3223 AIAHAKSYISRSKTR
+3223 
-3238 HIAIRYHFVREKVD
+3238 YHFVKD
-3252 DGVIQLDYVTS
+3252 QAQKF
-3263 GRNLADI
+3263 NLIYCPTEHQIADI
-3270 LTKPLGRNLHELHR
+3270 LTKPLARPKFDKFK
-3284 SRLLNG
+3284 SLLMTT
-3290 EVIHKEGITSRK
+3290 I

>member
-1 MSASTWPWS
+1 MEDHRICIKFCVKNGFKGAEIFWMLQTAYGDAVMSRRRVFEWYKRFKESREETADNERSGRPSTSTTPEKLDKVLELV
-10 MRMVVG
+10 REDR
-16 ASPWRIFGRNLR
+16 RITVREDI
-28 RWLGVAAILL
+28 LGVRRLNAVLVPKDFTFDQKNARKETASLNLEATTDDPELL
-38 RNLVEWYWEYN
+38 KRIITGDETWIYGFDSETTQQASEWRFKNELRPK
-49 KAYNDR
+49 KAR
-55 AALRVRYR
+55 
-63 VFTTVIGMQSQRG
+63 
-76 PPLRMLIEF
+76 
-85 SIQKRYLYLKDM
+85 K
-97 GEHEDGPT
+97 
-105 ERHCDNFRFGNYLC
+105 
-119 GISAPSTLRQ
+119 APSKVKV
-129 SLISDHL
+129 
-136 RSAAPN
+136 
-142 MEHKC
+142 M
-147 ISTCIPGLEALTGYY
+147 
-162 YYVIYGKA
+162 
-170 FSPSTILQEFK
+170 
-181 TQCGAPRLPPNNLT
+181 LT
-195 VFENPP
+195 VFFDYP
-201 GSINVSWENDSS
+201 GIV
-213 YKVTWDEPLQM
+213 
-224 NGVLKNYLLKVSQ
+224 
-237 SWLHTCDLP
+237 H
-246 IIPWEMQVNQTTAI
+246 
-260 LKLLP
+260 
-265 SSNYQINISAI
+265 
-276 TVSPGDPAFLLLKT
+276 
-290 KYEVPRGM
+290 
-298 PQNLRVTEKHDEF
+298 HEF
-311 LLLGW
+311 QQQGS
-316 DPPLCNTTY
+316 T
-325 GNITGYQVWTLVDVP
+325 
-340 WCKLNITSMVRA
+340 
-352 GHTWKLENPQP
+352 
-363 FTTYLMRVAAM
+363 
-374 NGEGI
+374 
-379 SEITADLNL
+379 ITADFYLGVL
-388 TIPPAV
+388 RFV
-394 DRITEDSSMQRL
+394 
-406 TEVRDEY
+406 
-413 FADALTNMQPHC
+413 ALTRKQRHLATDIGLGLPHPVR
-425 EDLVSRLTDAIRG
+425 EWIRPAAG
-438 IAVPRAE
+438 RQSKYPPTNQGRVGDTAVPSRQE
-445 EALISPFDGS
+445 KKPRGS
-455 YAASNFIQQLERTSE
+455 LPKMTSGNFGSLVDMASARRSRHAKKILQAASCRRN
-470 GPQDDATL
+470 D
-478 QARLRTLLKELL
+478 
-490 LGEGTTI
+490 
-497 LSQQTILQDTLLVPV
+497 
-512 DHPHHANTAKLI
+512 
-524 TGTVNGIAG
+524 
-533 ILKQQHPD
+533 
-541 GTLHPVQYYS
+541 
-551 RALRSHEKN
+551 
-560 YTITELECLAVID
+560 
-573 SVEKFRIYL
+573 VEE
-582 AGVRFTIFTDH
+582 
-593 HALQWLKTIKKNPTD
+593 NPT
-608 RLFRWSLKMSAYE
+608 S
-621 YDIKYIKG
+621 
-629 KTQYEADLLSRNS
+629 
-642 LCGFL
+642 
-647 TTTQIIE
+647 
-654 KQPQLSPSTLIKTNI
+654 
-669 DGLHTIKRKGIV
+669 
-681 KIIVPP
+681 
-687 PLQHTLINKVH
+687 
-698 LEYNHPGVSQI
+698 
-709 IRLISTQYTWCGM
+709 
-722 TKSIVKYNRSCPTCQ
+722 
-737 LIKKPKGPLY
+737 
-747 GRLERPPIALQPYD
+747 
-761 MLSIDTISGFSKYGN
+761 
-776 SKSYLH
+776 
-782 IIVDHLSR
+782 
-790 YTWTFPSKSTSIIT
+790 
-804 YTQCLKKVLQCGRPK
+804 
-819 RLLSDRAPAFTSP
+819 
-832 KFRRFLIKNGIQPLL
+832 
-847 TTANN
+847 
-852 PQANGLCERLNAT
+852 
-865 LTGKLRLLNLENP
+865 
-878 GTSWTKLIKIVTNK
+878 
-892 YNDTPHTITGFPPVF
+892 
-907 LMYNIIPSDLNNHI
+907 
-921 NPYPNIIE
+921 
-929 SRKLAIQR
+929 
-937 TNDRHD
+937 
-943 KDKIKYDNKHKN
+943 
-955 PHFDRGDLVLVKAYH
+955 
-970 HPNSGGADTPRKS
+970 
-983 YKQRL
+983 
-988 VDGTRSKKIPRAERV
+988 RV

-1033 EDGKRHLDNRR
+1033 EDGKRHLDNQR

-1064 PATVLPLQRK
+1064 PATVLPRAGRDRFKGNMEEMDAIKKRRK

-1095 IDRND
+1095 IDKND

-1193 SLEGW
+1193 SLECW

-1211 KNLSDSDRF
+1211 NNLSDSDRF
-1220 LYLRQTIVPNSEA
+1220 LYLRQAIVPNSEA

-1241 VTGANYALAVQA
+1241 VTGANYVLAVQA

-1274 SVISNVKKEN
+1274 SVISNVKRES

-1370 VRSAQRLKFVEK
+1370 KGTHTESVE
-1382 GFKQEEPY
+1382 Y
-1390 KRSYNDGTRTRSNF
+1390 
-1404 RPATVSS
+1404 
-1411 LFGGRTK
+1411 
-1418 IKCFFCER
+1418 
-1426 TNHASHQCRS
+1426 
-1436 IMKMSPGE
+1436 
-1444 RNDKIRSA
+1444 
-1452 HLCFKCLRK
+1452 
-1461 GHLQSQCR
+1461 
-1469 EQLECKN
+1469 KN

-1483 VLCEGNSSNRLTKL
+1483 VLCEGNSSNRLTKPG
-1497 ERENLKENAPEPIA
+1497 RENPKENATEPVA

-1660 GKIVKVEADLTA
+1660 GKIVQVEADLTA

-1682 GNSPITDSNDNVQQ
+1682 GNSPIIDSNDNVQQ

-1732 EIKEKVIT
+1732 EIKEKFIT

-1840 CLGQNGLSLNQCLE
+1840 CLGHNGLSLNQCLE

-2025 DNLSLQPKL
+2025 DNLSIQPKL

-2057 LPPKLLLQR
+2057 LTPKLLLQR

-2094 FIELIKI
+2094 LIELIKI

-2198 WIKKEI
+2198 WIKREI

-2249 QSIWWEG
+2249 QSRWWEG
-2256 PEWWKKPK
+2256 PEWLKKPK

-2273 INPKEI
+2273 IN
-2279 KEMLIKILGHRKL
+2279 
-2292 KYVQLQTAL
+2292 
-2301 CEIESIINNRPLTY
+2301 
-2315 VSEDDNDLKTKNL
+2315 L
-2328 KRIFWPKGRIVNLIP
+2328 KRMFWPKGRIVNLIP
-2343 GKDGIVRVVH
+2343 GKDGIVRVAH
-2353 VKTSTGT
+2353 VETSTGT

-2374 SNVETIQRDNSN
+2374 SKVETIQKGNSN

-2399 NIESRDSRNRYGG
+2399 NIESRDSRNRYGRVI
-2412 ADTPRKSYK
+2412 RKPARRS
-2421 QRLVD
+2421 RHA
-2426 GTTSK
+2426 K
-2431 KIPRAERVTWTE
+2431 KILQAASCRRNDVEENPTSRVTWTE

-2497 KAKPATVLPLQSL
+2497 KAKPATVLPRDGAMDDKLILKLHPVVVPLRNPASPVSML
-2510 LITWVAPF
+2510 LSPLALYLDLGNIAIVAINVRVPRR
-2518 PPNGELDKFKIK
+2518 
-2530 YWRSGSSSSTTIEL
+2530 YSSTVNL
-2544 KIQDTCSTTCWIGQY
+2544 F
-2559 YYTLMGLKL
+2559 KL
-2568 QKEYIIEPEKCEDC
+2568 
-2582 LIGKSYRLPFLQHS
+2582 L
-2596 HKEEK
+2596 
-2601 EIMPLDLVHADLIG
+2601 
-2615 PLDVLSWGG
+2615 
-2624 AKRNPGKFKEW
+2624 
-2635 IQESEKQTSRKLKR
+2635 
-2649 IRTDNGLEFCSKE
+2649 
-2662 WDTFCTSVGIVHEHT
+2662 
-2677 MTYTPQQNGVA
+2677 
-2688 ERMTRTLL
+2688 
-2696 DLVRSTISGS
+2696 
-2706 GLPKASWAELTYNT
+2706 ASSFN
-2720 AYVRNRVL
+2720 
-2728 NNHNGESTP
+2728 SC
-2737 YELWTGNKPSL
+2737 KPSL
-2748 KHKRA
+2748 LSSPKKM
-2753 IGCQVFVHIPRQV
+2753 
-2766 RKSKLERRAV
+2766 RRF
-2776 KGNLV
+2776 
-2781 GYALRGRGYRVWIP
+2781 VWI
-2795 EMKKVV
+2795 EFHFS
-2801 ESRDCVFKE
+2801 E
-2810 SDVSRNDSNREVLP
+2810 
-2824 SVEHYSYGT
+2824 T
-2833 QREIEEYPVS
+2833 
-2843 LLDQEDVTPT
+2843 
-2853 EEDSHNEDTVK
+2853 
-2864 PSPTRS
+2864 SPTLS
-2870 YPMILRNQRNAQNS
+2870 LATGLKDLGPLCSSWKNDLLHS
-2884 IELLSTEVNKGDPTS
+2884 VFLLS
-2899 YKEAIQ
+2899 
-2905 GPEAEHWLE
+2905 
-2914 AIEEELESLR
+2914 
-2924 KHRVWELTELPK
+2924 
-2936 HSAPIACKWVL
+2936 
-2947 HKKTNAEGQVVRYK
+2947 
-2961 ARLVAKGFTQQKGID
+2961 FTQGRSFILLFHAENAHRRRLQGHLRHVQKKHW
-2976 YDEIYSP
+2976 SCWMT
-2983 VSSFE
+2983 SSRF
-2988 TTRLLTAIG
+2988 LVNI
-2997 VENNWFIDQYD
+2997 
-3008 VKSAY
+3008 KS
-3013 LYGKLDRVI
+3013 
-3022 YMEQPEG
+3022 
-3029 FVKPGEEHLYCQL
+3029 
-3042 KRSLYGLKQSG
+3042 
-3053 RCWNKCL
+3053 L
-3060 DVWLKKRGF
+3060 DVPRIANG
-3069 MRNPVDPCVYKLKLN
+3069 DC
-3084 EGMIISSLYVD
+3084 YV
-3095 DILTL
+3095 
-3100 TENQEVRE
+3100 
-3108 RCIVLLRGHFE
+3108 
-3119 TKYIGPVSYLLG
+3119 
-3131 VNFTRSKADKA
+3131 
-3142 RHCLCSKSIVARY
+3142 
-3155 CSKYTRKHWVAAK
+3155 
-3168 RILRYLKSS
+3168 
-3177 EHLGITYRRTGEQLC
+3177 
-3192 VYSDADWGT
+3192 
-3201 NLEDRKST
+3201 
-3209 SGYVPTP
+3209 
-3216 VWCDNQA
+3216 
-3223 AIAHAKSYISRSKTR
+3223 
-3238 HIAIRYHFVREKVD
+3238 
-3252 DGVIQLDYVTS
+3252 
-3263 GRNLADI
+3263 
-3270 LTKPLGRNLHELHR
+3270 
-3284 SRLLNG
+3284 
-3290 EVIHKEGITSRK
+3290 

>member
-1 MSASTWPWS
+1 
-10 MRMVVG
+10 MVG
-16 ASPWRIFGRNLR
+16 ETPSWNRP
-28 RWLGVAAILL
+28 
-38 RNLVEWYWEYN
+38 
-49 KAYNDR
+49 R
-55 AALRVRYR
+55 A
-63 VFTTVIGMQSQRG
+63 
-76 PPLRMLIEF
+76 
-85 SIQKRYLYLKDM
+85 
-97 GEHEDGPT
+97 
-105 ERHCDNFRFGNYLC
+105 
-119 GISAPSTLRQ
+119 
-129 SLISDHL
+129 
-136 RSAAPN
+136 
-142 MEHKC
+142 
-147 ISTCIPGLEALTGYY
+147 
-162 YYVIYGKA
+162 
-170 FSPSTILQEFK
+170 
-181 TQCGAPRLPPNNLT
+181 
-195 VFENPP
+195 
-201 GSINVSWENDSS
+201 
-213 YKVTWDEPLQM
+213 KVTRW
-224 NGVLKNYLLKVSQ
+224 
-237 SWLHTCDLP
+237 
-246 IIPWEMQVNQTTAI
+246 
-260 LKLLP
+260 
-265 SSNYQINISAI
+265 
-276 TVSPGDPAFLLLKT
+276 PG
-290 KYEVPRGM
+290 
-298 PQNLRVTEKHDEF
+298 
-311 LLLGW
+311 
-316 DPPLCNTTY
+316 
-325 GNITGYQVWTLVDVP
+325 
-340 WCKLNITSMVRA
+340 
-352 GHTWKLENPQP
+352 
-363 FTTYLMRVAAM
+363 
-374 NGEGI
+374 
-379 SEITADLNL
+379 
-388 TIPPAV
+388 
-394 DRITEDSSMQRL
+394 
-406 TEVRDEY
+406 
-413 FADALTNMQPHC
+413 
-425 EDLVSRLTDAIRG
+425 
-438 IAVPRAE
+438 
-445 EALISPFDGS
+445 EA
-455 YAASNFIQQLERTSE
+455 
-470 GPQDDATL
+470 
-478 QARLRTLLKELL
+478 
-490 LGEGTTI
+490 
-497 LSQQTILQDTLLVPV
+497 
-512 DHPHHANTAKLI
+512 
-524 TGTVNGIAG
+524 
-533 ILKQQHPD
+533 
-541 GTLHPVQYYS
+541 
-551 RALRSHEKN
+551 
-560 YTITELECLAVID
+560 
-573 SVEKFRIYL
+573 
-582 AGVRFTIFTDH
+582 
-593 HALQWLKTIKKNPTD
+593 
-608 RLFRWSLKMSAYE
+608 
-621 YDIKYIKG
+621 
-629 KTQYEADLLSRNS
+629 
-642 LCGFL
+642 
-647 TTTQIIE
+647 
-654 KQPQLSPSTLIKTNI
+654 
-669 DGLHTIKRKGIV
+669 
-681 KIIVPP
+681 
-687 PLQHTLINKVH
+687 
-698 LEYNHPGVSQI
+698 
-709 IRLISTQYTWCGM
+709 
-722 TKSIVKYNRSCPTCQ
+722 
-737 LIKKPKGPLY
+737 
-747 GRLERPPIALQPYD
+747 
-761 MLSIDTISGFSKYGN
+761 
-776 SKSYLH
+776 
-782 IIVDHLSR
+782 
-790 YTWTFPSKSTSIIT
+790 
-804 YTQCLKKVLQCGRPK
+804 
-819 RLLSDRAPAFTSP
+819 
-832 KFRRFLIKNGIQPLL
+832 
-847 TTANN
+847 
-852 PQANGLCERLNAT
+852 
-865 LTGKLRLLNLENP
+865 
-878 GTSWTKLIKIVTNK
+878 
-892 YNDTPHTITGFPPVF
+892 
-907 LMYNIIPSDLNNHI
+907 
-921 NPYPNIIE
+921 
-929 SRKLAIQR
+929 
-937 TNDRHD
+937 
-943 KDKIKYDNKHKN
+943 
-955 PHFDRGDLVLVKAYH
+955 
-970 HPNSGGADTPRKS
+970 
-983 YKQRL
+983 KQRL
-988 VDGTRSKKIPRAERV
+988 VDGKTSEKYPTSRVSWTEWTSWSIPQAESRGRKGRLGVSHKQSLVDGKDVLEYPTSRV
-1003 TWTERRRR
+1003 SWTERTR
-1011 KSHEQSFVD
+1011 
-1020 GKGRIGVSLKQRL
+1020 KGRFGHR
-1033 EDGKRHLDNRR
+1033 
-1044 VVTIRQ
+1044 
-1050 PTRDNWTSRQEKAK
+1050 TSRDQEEAK
-1064 PATVLPLQRK
+1064 PATVLPLERRK

-1220 LYLRQTIVPNSEA
+1220 LYLRQAIVPNSEA

-1411 LFGGRTK
+1411 LFGGRTN

-1461 GHLQSQCR
+1461 GHIQSQCR

-1483 VLCEGNSSNRLTKL
+1483 VLCEGNSSNRLTKPG
-1497 ERENLKENAPEPIA
+1497 RENLKENAPEPIA
-1511 SLSSQACTGQVLLM
+1511 SLSSQACTGLVLLM
-1525 TTVALLRGPNASR
+1525 TTVALLKGPNASR

-1660 GKIVKVEADLTA
+1660 GKIVQVEADLTA

-1682 GNSPITDSNDNVQQ
+1682 GNSPIIDSNDNVQQ

-1726 KETRYQ
+1726 KETRYE
-1732 EIKEKVIT
+1732 EIKEKFIT

-1788 EYSQIFRDWLTEGLI
+1788 EYSQVFRDWLTEGLI

-1815 YYLPHRP
+1815 YYLPPRP

-1840 CLGQNGLSLNQCLE
+1840 CLGHNGLSLNQCLE

-2204 EWRVFVRNRV
+2204 EWRVVVRNRV

-2249 QSIWWEG
+2249 QSRWWEG
-2256 PEWWKKPK
+2256 PEWLKKPK
-2264 EFWPNSEFS
+2264 EFWLNSEIMSYVLRFLGKLKKQSTETGPLKVSELDLAEKKLIRMIQEKVS
-2273 INPKEI
+2273 IEKSNATKSFKILKNTDGLWCVESKLLHGQVPEEFKTPIILPGDHPFVEQLIWEVHLKNGHVGVQFILSNLREKFWIIRGRKTIKKIISKCIACKRLKEKSLQRPMAALPENRIGLGKPFQITGVDLLGPLHLKEGGKVWVAAFTCAVYRAIHLELVKSLETGVFMMALHRIQWIFIPPSAPWWGGFWERMVRTI
-2279 KEMLIKILGHRKL
+2279 KEMLIKMLGHRKL

-2315 VSEDDNDLKTKNL
+2315 VSEDDNDLKPLTPNEFLQNGPESSFPEFENLKPEMLHTRYRELGQLKRELEQRFLKEYLGALIQKSENIDRRQLKVGDVVLIGQENL
-2328 KRIFWPKGRIVNLIP
+2328 KRMFRPKGRIVNLIP
-2343 GKDGIVRVVH
+2343 GKDGIVRVAH

-2374 SNVETIQRDNSN
+2374 SNVETIQKDNSN

-2399 NIESRDSRNRYGG
+2399 NTESRDSRSRYGRVIRKP
-2412 ADTPRKSYK
+2412 ARRPRSIPQAESRGRNGRLEVSHK
-2421 QRLVD
+2421 QSLVD
-2426 GTTSK
+2426 GKDVLEYPTS
-2431 KIPRAERVTWTE
+2431 RVSWTE
-2443 RRRRKSHE
+2443 RTR
-2451 QSFVDGKGRIGVS
+2451 KGRFGH
-2464 LKQRLED
+2464 R
-2471 GKRHLDNQRVVT
+2471 
-2483 IRQPTRDNWTSRQE
+2483 TSRDQE
-2497 KAKPATVLPLQSL
+2497 EAKPATVLPLEMIIL
-2510 LITWVAPF
+2510 TD
-2518 PPNGELDKFKIK
+2518 PNGGDPSDVLRSKRSQDRK
-2530 YWRSGSSSSTTIEL
+2530 YIFDAVFNANSSQEEVYRRTTEPLVDNVLNGFNGTVFAYGATGSGKT
-2544 KIQDTCSTTCWIGQY
+2544 
-2559 YYTLMGLKL
+2559 YTMVGT
-2568 QKEYIIEPEKCEDC
+2568 
-2582 LIGKSYRLPFLQHS
+2582 
-2596 HKEEK
+2596 EK
-2601 EIMPLDLVHADLIG
+2601 EPGIMVRALRDIFGIVSSLNSCASFHISMSYLEVYNENIRDLLNPGSGPLDLREDSRGHHQVVG
-2615 PLDVLSWGG
+2615 LSEEPI
-2624 AKRNPGKFKEW
+2624 RNANEVMSLLSRGNRERT
-2635 IQESEKQTSRKLKR
+2635 QESTGA
-2649 IRTDNGLEFCSKE
+2649 N
-2662 WDTFCTSVGIVHEHT
+2662 CTSSRSHALLVILVRRGDAAAAAALRVGKLCMVDLAGSERAAHT
-2677 MTYTPQQNGVA
+2677 QNTGKRLVEGAHINKSLLALGNCINALA
-2688 ERMTRTLL
+2688 ERGVRYVNFRDSKLTRLLKETLSGNCRTVMVAHVSPSGL
-2696 DLVRSTISGS
+2696 HVEESRNTLVYADRAKNITNKVHSNVRDVTYHVAQYQTIISELRSEITRLQDQLEQRGPSADGEVCHKLTEEEMESFKQDLVQAFQQQMESRTKLLELDSTLMSLSSEHDRILSALSQLELESKIGGIERFPVDLNLAAGRGMVIRNRTWNVGEARLPLYLHVIGSGS
-2706 GLPKASWAELTYNT
+2706 GGTTFP
-2720 AYVRNRVL
+2720 VRLIDFVCYL
-2728 NNHNGESTP
+2728 H
-2737 YELWTGNKPSL
+2737 L
-2748 KHKRA
+2748 
-2753 IGCQVFVHIPRQV
+2753 VF
-2766 RKSKLERRAV
+2766 
-2776 KGNLV
+2776 
-2781 GYALRGRGYRVWIP
+2781 
-2795 EMKKVV
+2795 
-2801 ESRDCVFKE
+2801 
-2810 SDVSRNDSNREVLP
+2810 
-2824 SVEHYSYGT
+2824 
-2833 QREIEEYPVS
+2833 
-2843 LLDQEDVTPT
+2843 
-2853 EEDSHNEDTVK
+2853 
-2864 PSPTRS
+2864 
-2870 YPMILRNQRNAQNS
+2870 
-2884 IELLSTEVNKGDPTS
+2884 
-2899 YKEAIQ
+2899 
-2905 GPEAEHWLE
+2905 
-2914 AIEEELESLR
+2914 
-2924 KHRVWELTELPK
+2924 
-2936 HSAPIACKWVL
+2936 
-2947 HKKTNAEGQVVRYK
+2947 
-2961 ARLVAKGFTQQKGID
+2961 
-2976 YDEIYSP
+2976 
-2983 VSSFE
+2983 
-2988 TTRLLTAIG
+2988 G
-2997 VENNWFIDQYD
+2997 V
-3008 VKSAY
+3008 
-3013 LYGKLDRVI
+3013 
-3022 YMEQPEG
+3022 
-3029 FVKPGEEHLYCQL
+3029 
-3042 KRSLYGLKQSG
+3042 
-3053 RCWNKCL
+3053 
-3060 DVWLKKRGF
+3060 
-3069 MRNPVDPCVYKLKLN
+3069 
-3084 EGMIISSLYVD
+3084 
-3095 DILTL
+3095 
-3100 TENQEVRE
+3100 
-3108 RCIVLLRGHFE
+3108 
-3119 TKYIGPVSYLLG
+3119 
-3131 VNFTRSKADKA
+3131 
-3142 RHCLCSKSIVARY
+3142 
-3155 CSKYTRKHWVAAK
+3155 
-3168 RILRYLKSS
+3168 
-3177 EHLGITYRRTGEQLC
+3177 
-3192 VYSDADWGT
+3192 
-3201 NLEDRKST
+3201 
-3209 SGYVPTP
+3209 
-3216 VWCDNQA
+3216 
-3223 AIAHAKSYISRSKTR
+3223 
-3238 HIAIRYHFVREKVD
+3238 
-3252 DGVIQLDYVTS
+3252 
-3263 GRNLADI
+3263 
-3270 LTKPLGRNLHELHR
+3270 
-3284 SRLLNG
+3284 
-3290 EVIHKEGITSRK
+3290 

>member
-1 MSASTWPWS
+1 MSEDCLSRIKVFNGENFSLWKFQFRLLMEQQKLLELLEGLEIKPNVVSSDSNSESSLQNWKSKDVKARMLLSQAIELRFLQPLMNCTSASQMWQKLLAIHEQKSEFTIGLLWQQFFDARLTSETINDYIAKIENISAQISQMGGTITEDQKVAKILNTLPSS
-10 MRMVVG
+10 MRYFVAAWESLDPKAQTLKNLTARLLIEETRNQQSGSSKQDEALLHRQARTLPKDTQRSFQDAKKNTKCHYCHKIGHWSRECRKRLANEKNKSKNLHDSKGSSSDYGLILCDNQVEPNDIWYADSG
-16 ASPWRIFGRNLR
+16 ASCSMTFRREWFKTYTPFTSDHPIYLGDNSTLLAEGMGDIEIQAYVDGGWYNTYIRNVLYSPQLKKNLYSLSTSTRRGFNVIIKHDKLQIFMDNDLKAVGVRHDDLYRMLFKVTSSSQGYITSENKLQLWHERLAHLPVATLREMATKGLVDGLQPQDLEGEFFFCEGCQLGKAHRKSCYPSDGKNYQLGEFIYADICGPMQTQSLSKYLYFCLFKDYFSGYRHIYFIKNKSDVLDIFKEYATLIYTQTGNKIKVLRTDNALEFKSDNFADLCKRFGIIHEFTAPYVHEQIGRIERDNR
-28 RWLGVAAILL
+28 TIVEAARSMLNL
-38 RNLVEWYWEYN
+38 RNLPGFFWAE
-49 KAYNDR
+49 AYNTATYILNRSATKQTPGTTPYELFFGTKPNVANYKIFGCNAYMHIPKENRKKWDNKSIKLMFLGYENTSKNFRLWDWKTRKIRISKDVTFDEIATPHSDRESTKPKEIIFQINSAPDESPVATPNIPVQEMPPVSDISSHPMITRSKVSNSKCNFALLADEPSSYVDAMASSDSERWKLAMDEEIDALNKNKTWTLERLADGHKPIGCKWVYKIKTESDGTIQRFKARLVAKGYSQIKNVDYFDTFSPVVRYDSLRILLSHAASERMFLKQFDVKTAFLNGELEELVYLEQPEGYKRDDNSCYRLHKSLYGLKQSSRNWNKKFTNFLYSHNFKTSDADPCIFIGTHNDSNVILALYVDDGIILSKDKEAIAIIMDELEHAFEITSGSVNFFVGLQIEQSEDR
-55 AALRVRYR
+55 ASIFIHQSSYIDKILSKFNMADCIPASVPMDPSVILTKQDCPTPEQKEKMPKFPFREAVGSLMFASCVSRPDITYAVSQVSKFLEYPGPAHCTTVKNIFRYLKGTPHMGILFTGQDQLDVRYHFIR
-63 VFTTVIGMQSQRG
+63 SKHEEGELKVHHVCSSEQLADIMTKPLPRNKFHYLRG
-76 PPLRMLIEF
+76 LLNILDREGVKLR
-85 SIQKRYLYLKDM
+85 
-97 GEHEDGPT
+97 
-105 ERHCDNFRFGNYLC
+105 
-119 GISAPSTLRQ
+119 
-129 SLISDHL
+129 
-136 RSAAPN
+136 
-142 MEHKC
+142 
-147 ISTCIPGLEALTGYY
+147 
-162 YYVIYGKA
+162 
-170 FSPSTILQEFK
+170 K
-181 TQCGAPRLPPNNLT
+181 TQLSTDKLNAMILRGDQLKKANEAT
-195 VFENPP
+195 KITYAMVK
-201 GSINVSWENDSS
+201 SS
-213 YKVTWDEPLQM
+213 SE
-224 NGVLKNYLLKVSQ
+224 
-237 SWLHTCDLP
+237 
-246 IIPWEMQVNQTTAI
+246 
-260 LKLLP
+260 KLLQD
-265 SSNYQINISAI
+265 STRLKMLDLQ
-276 TVSPGDPAFLLLKT
+276 LLAK
-290 KYEVPRGM
+290 
-298 PQNLRVTEKHDEF
+298 EK
-311 LLLGW
+311 
-316 DPPLCNTTY
+316 
-325 GNITGYQVWTLVDVP
+325 DV
-340 WCKLNITSMVRA
+340 
-352 GHTWKLENPQP
+352 
-363 FTTYLMRVAAM
+363 Y
-374 NGEGI
+374 
-379 SEITADLNL
+379 
-388 TIPPAV
+388 
-394 DRITEDSSMQRL
+394 
-406 TEVRDEY
+406 
-413 FADALTNMQPHC
+413 
-425 EDLVSRLTDAIRG
+425 
-438 IAVPRAE
+438 
-445 EALISPFDGS
+445 
-455 YAASNFIQQLERTSE
+455 
-470 GPQDDATL
+470 ATL
-478 QARLRTLLKELL
+478 SDK
-490 LGEGTTI
+490 
-497 LSQQTILQDTLLVPV
+497 
-512 DHPHHANTAKLI
+512 
-524 TGTVNGIAG
+524 
-533 ILKQQHPD
+533 
-541 GTLHPVQYYS
+541 
-551 RALRSHEKN
+551 
-560 YTITELECLAVID
+560 
-573 SVEKFRIYL
+573 
-582 AGVRFTIFTDH
+582 
-593 HALQWLKTIKKNPTD
+593 
-608 RLFRWSLKMSAYE
+608 
-621 YDIKYIKG
+621 
-629 KTQYEADLLSRNS
+629 
-642 LCGFL
+642 
-647 TTTQIIE
+647 
-654 KQPQLSPSTLIKTNI
+654 
-669 DGLHTIKRKGIV
+669 
-681 KIIVPP
+681 
-687 PLQHTLINKVH
+687 NKV
-698 LEYNHPGVSQI
+698 
-709 IRLISTQYTWCGM
+709 
-722 TKSIVKYNRSCPTCQ
+722 
-737 LIKKPKGPLY
+737 
-747 GRLERPPIALQPYD
+747 
-761 MLSIDTISGFSKYGN
+761 
-776 SKSYLH
+776 
-782 IIVDHLSR
+782 
-790 YTWTFPSKSTSIIT
+790 
-804 YTQCLKKVLQCGRPK
+804 
-819 RLLSDRAPAFTSP
+819 
-832 KFRRFLIKNGIQPLL
+832 
-847 TTANN
+847 
-852 PQANGLCERLNAT
+852 
-865 LTGKLRLLNLENP
+865 
-878 GTSWTKLIKIVTNK
+878 
-892 YNDTPHTITGFPPVF
+892 
-907 LMYNIIPSDLNNHI
+907 
-921 NPYPNIIE
+921 
-929 SRKLAIQR
+929 
-937 TNDRHD
+937 
-943 KDKIKYDNKHKN
+943 
-955 PHFDRGDLVLVKAYH
+955 
-970 HPNSGGADTPRKS
+970 GGADTPRKS

-988 VDGTRSKKIPRAERV
+988 VDGTTSKKIPRAESRGRKDVEENPTSRV
-1003 TWTERRRR
+1003 SWT
-1011 KSHEQSFVD
+1011 
-1020 GKGRIGVSLKQRL
+1020 GKDAL
-1033 EDGKRHLDNRR
+1033 EYPSSSNLRTEKDVLDNQR

-1050 PTRDNWTSRQEKAK
+1050 PTRDNWTSHKTRKACDGA
-1064 PATVLPLQRK
+1064 ATPERRK

-1113 KLVDLNEK
+1113 KLVGLNEK

-1159 VLRNPDKEE
+1159 VLRNPDKKE

-1220 LYLRQTIVPNSEA
+1220 LYLRQAIVPNSEA

-1241 VTGANYALAVQA
+1241 VTGANYVLAVQA

-1274 SVISNVKKEN
+1274 SVISNVKIEN

-1411 LFGGRTK
+1411 LFGGRTN

-1461 GHLQSQCR
+1461 GHIQSQCR

-1483 VLCEGNSSNRLTKL
+1483 VLCEGNSSNRLMKPGK
-1497 ERENLKENAPEPIA
+1497 ENLKENAPEPIA

-1556 LVWSIGIERKGE
+1556 LVWGIGIERKGE

-1660 GKIVKVEADLTA
+1660 GKIVQVEADLTA

-1682 GNSPITDSNDNVQQ
+1682 GNSPIIDSNDNVQQ

-1732 EIKEKVIT
+1732 EIKEKFIT

-1777 TKKMTSQNKLT
+1777 TKKMNSQNKLT
-1788 EYSQIFRDWLTEGLI
+1788 EYSQIFSDWLTEGLI

-1840 CLGQNGLSLNQCLE
+1840 CLGHNGLSLNQCLE

-1860 ERIPEMMIRF
+1860 ERIPEIMIRF

-1895 NYLRFLWWEKESD
+1895 NYLRFLWWEEESD

-1938 QSIRGPLVQWAKIL
+1938 QSIRGTLVQWAKIL

-2025 DNLSLQPKL
+2025 DILSLQPKL

-2094 FIELIKI
+2094 LIELIKI

-2249 QSIWWEG
+2249 QSRWWEG
-2256 PEWWKKPK
+2256 PEWLKKPK

-2279 KEMLIKILGHRKL
+2279 KVEENIMK
-2292 KYVQLQTAL
+2292 T
-2301 CEIESIINNRPLTY
+2301 N
-2315 VSEDDNDLKTKNL
+2315 NDLKPLTPNEFLQNGPESSFPEFENLKPEMLHTRYRELGQLKRELKQRFLKEYLGALIQKSENIDRRQLKVGDVVLIGQENL
-2328 KRIFWPKGRIVNLIP
+2328 KRMFWPKGRIVNLIP
-2343 GKDGIVRVVH
+2343 GKDGIVRVAH

-2374 SNVETIQRDNSN
+2374 SNVETIQKDNSK
-2386 TEPQSEA
+2386 TEPQSDA

-2431 KIPRAERVTWTE
+2431 KIPRAESRGRKDVEENPTSRVSWT
-2443 RRRRKSHE
+2443 
-2451 QSFVDGKGRIGVS
+2451 GKDA
-2464 LKQRLED
+2464 LEYPSSSNLRTEKD
-2471 GKRHLDNQRVVT
+2471 VLDNQRVVT
-2483 IRQPTRDNWTSRQE
+2483 IRQPTRDNWTSHKTR
-2497 KAKPATVLPLQSL
+2497 KACDGAATP
-2510 LITWVAPF
+2510 
-2518 PPNGELDKFKIK
+2518 EL
-2530 YWRSGSSSSTTIEL
+2530 
-2544 KIQDTCSTTCWIGQY
+2544 
-2559 YYTLMGLKL
+2559 
-2568 QKEYIIEPEKCEDC
+2568 
-2582 LIGKSYRLPFLQHS
+2582 
-2596 HKEEK
+2596 
-2601 EIMPLDLVHADLIG
+2601 
-2615 PLDVLSWGG
+2615 
-2624 AKRNPGKFKEW
+2624 
-2635 IQESEKQTSRKLKR
+2635 EKQMEQQLKS
-2649 IRTDNGLEFCSKE
+2649 F
-2662 WDTFCTSVGIVHEHT
+2662 
-2677 MTYTPQQNGVA
+2677 A
-2688 ERMTRTLL
+2688 
-2696 DLVRSTISGS
+2696 
-2706 GLPKASWAELTYNT
+2706 
-2720 AYVRNRVL
+2720 
-2728 NNHNGESTP
+2728 
-2737 YELWTGNKPSL
+2737 
-2748 KHKRA
+2748 
-2753 IGCQVFVHIPRQV
+2753 
-2766 RKSKLERRAV
+2766 SKL
-2776 KGNLV
+2776 
-2781 GYALRGRGYRVWIP
+2781 
-2795 EMKKVV
+2795 
-2801 ESRDCVFKE
+2801 
-2810 SDVSRNDSNREVLP
+2810 SDFARTNINFRE
-2824 SVEHYSYGT
+2824 
-2833 QREIEEYPVS
+2833 
-2843 LLDQEDVTPT
+2843 
-2853 EEDSHNEDTVK
+2853 
-2864 PSPTRS
+2864 
-2870 YPMILRNQRNAQNS
+2870 
-2884 IELLSTEVNKGDPTS
+2884 
-2899 YKEAIQ
+2899 
-2905 GPEAEHWLE
+2905 
-2914 AIEEELESLR
+2914 
-2924 KHRVWELTELPK
+2924 
-2936 HSAPIACKWVL
+2936 
-2947 HKKTNAEGQVVRYK
+2947 
-2961 ARLVAKGFTQQKGID
+2961 
-2976 YDEIYSP
+2976 
-2983 VSSFE
+2983 
-2988 TTRLLTAIG
+2988 
-2997 VENNWFIDQYD
+2997 
-3008 VKSAY
+3008 
-3013 LYGKLDRVI
+3013 
-3022 YMEQPEG
+3022 
-3029 FVKPGEEHLYCQL
+3029 
-3042 KRSLYGLKQSG
+3042 
-3053 RCWNKCL
+3053 
-3060 DVWLKKRGF
+3060 
-3069 MRNPVDPCVYKLKLN
+3069 
-3084 EGMIISSLYVD
+3084 YV
-3095 DILTL
+3095 
-3100 TENQEVRE
+3100 
-3108 RCIVLLRGHFE
+3108 
-3119 TKYIGPVSYLLG
+3119 
-3131 VNFTRSKADKA
+3131 
-3142 RHCLCSKSIVARY
+3142 
-3155 CSKYTRKHWVAAK
+3155 
-3168 RILRYLKSS
+3168 
-3177 EHLGITYRRTGEQLC
+3177 
-3192 VYSDADWGT
+3192 
-3201 NLEDRKST
+3201 
-3209 SGYVPTP
+3209 
-3216 VWCDNQA
+3216 
-3223 AIAHAKSYISRSKTR
+3223 
-3238 HIAIRYHFVREKVD
+3238 
-3252 DGVIQLDYVTS
+3252 
-3263 GRNLADI
+3263 
-3270 LTKPLGRNLHELHR
+3270 
-3284 SRLLNG
+3284 RLLNVDG
-3290 EVIHKEGITSRK
+3290 TTLVPVGLTPCNLVTTSSNMV

>member
-1 MSASTWPWS
+1 MDQRTCIKFCVKNEIKCADAFRMLTVAYGEATLDRNNVYRWYKMFSEGREDVNDEERAGRPSTS
-10 MRMVVG
+10 TTDEKINEVEKMILANRRITVREVAEGLNISIGSCHSIFINDLGMRRVAAKFVPKLLNCDQKQHRMNIANEMLDSVRDDPNLLQRVITGDEAWVYGYDVETKAQSSQWKLPHEPRPKKARQVRSNVNVLLTVFFDCRGVVHHEFLPQG
-16 ASPWRIFGRNLR
+16 RTVNKEYYLQVMRNLR
-28 RWLGVAAILL
+28 EAI
-38 RNLVEWYWEYN
+38 R
-49 KAYNDR
+49 
-55 AALRVRYR
+55 
-63 VFTTVIGMQSQRG
+63 
-76 PPLRMLIEF
+76 
-85 SIQKRYLYLKDM
+85 QKRPDLWKNKNWLLHHDNASAHTSLLVRDFFAKNNTLMMPRPPYSPDLAPCDFFLFPKLKRPMKGRRYARLD
-97 GEHEDGPT
+97 E
-105 ERHCDNFRFGNYLC
+105 
-119 GISAPSTLRQ
+119 I
-129 SLISDHL
+129 
-136 RSAAPN
+136 
-142 MEHKC
+142 
-147 ISTCIPGLEALTGYY
+147 
-162 YYVIYGKA
+162 
-170 FSPSTILQEFK
+170 K
-181 TQCGAPRLPPNNLT
+181 TASKEELKK
-195 VFENPP
+195 
-201 GSINVSWENDSS
+201 I
-213 YKVTWDEPLQM
+213 
-224 NGVLKNYLLKVSQ
+224 LKNDFLKCFED
-237 SWLHTCDLP
+237 WK
-246 IIPWEMQVNQTTAI
+246 NQPV
-260 LKLLP
+260 K
-265 SSNYQINISAI
+265 
-276 TVSPGDPAFLLLKT
+276 
-290 KYEVPRGM
+290 
-298 PQNLRVTEKHDEF
+298 
-311 LLLGW
+311 
-316 DPPLCNTTY
+316 
-325 GNITGYQVWTLVDVP
+325 
-340 WCKLNITSMVRA
+340 
-352 GHTWKLENPQP
+352 
-363 FTTYLMRVAAM
+363 
-374 NGEGI
+374 
-379 SEITADLNL
+379 
-388 TIPPAV
+388 V
-394 DRITEDSSMQRL
+394 DRMTEDSSMQRM
-406 TEVRDEY
+406 TEVRDDY
-413 FADALTNMQPHC
+413 VADALTNMQPHC
-425 EDLVSRLTDAIRG
+425 EDLVSRLKDAMRELAAPRIEKVI
-438 IAVPRAE
+438 IAPINISCATNIFPHRLEQADKIHREIMALPRQPASTMSHGNHRKKRSPS
-445 EALISPFDGS
+445 LIAAHSTRPIQDIHLLSCKQRLVEGKTSS
-455 YAASNFIQQLERTSE
+455 YPASSVLWKERRQAILQAAS
-470 GPQDDATL
+470 
-478 QARLRTLLKELL
+478 
-490 LGEGTTI
+490 
-497 LSQQTILQDTLLVPV
+497 
-512 DHPHHANTAKLI
+512 
-524 TGTVNGIAG
+524 
-533 ILKQQHPD
+533 
-541 GTLHPVQYYS
+541 
-551 RALRSHEKN
+551 
-560 YTITELECLAVID
+560 
-573 SVEKFRIYL
+573 
-582 AGVRFTIFTDH
+582 
-593 HALQWLKTIKKNPTD
+593 
-608 RLFRWSLKMSAYE
+608 
-621 YDIKYIKG
+621 
-629 KTQYEADLLSRNS
+629 
-642 LCGFL
+642 
-647 TTTQIIE
+647 
-654 KQPQLSPSTLIKTNI
+654 
-669 DGLHTIKRKGIV
+669 
-681 KIIVPP
+681 
-687 PLQHTLINKVH
+687 
-698 LEYNHPGVSQI
+698 
-709 IRLISTQYTWCGM
+709 
-722 TKSIVKYNRSCPTCQ
+722 
-737 LIKKPKGPLY
+737 
-747 GRLERPPIALQPYD
+747 
-761 MLSIDTISGFSKYGN
+761 
-776 SKSYLH
+776 
-782 IIVDHLSR
+782 
-790 YTWTFPSKSTSIIT
+790 
-804 YTQCLKKVLQCGRPK
+804 CGRK
-819 RLLSDRAPAFTSP
+819 DVKLS
-832 KFRRFLIKNGIQPLL
+832 
-847 TTANN
+847 
-852 PQANGLCERLNAT
+852 C
-865 LTGKLRLLNLENP
+865 
-878 GTSWTKLIKIVTNK
+878 
-892 YNDTPHTITGFPPVF
+892 
-907 LMYNIIPSDLNNHI
+907 
-921 NPYPNIIE
+921 
-929 SRKLAIQR
+929 
-937 TNDRHD
+937 
-943 KDKIKYDNKHKN
+943 
-955 PHFDRGDLVLVKAYH
+955 
-970 HPNSGGADTPRKS
+970 
-983 YKQRL
+983 KQRL
-988 VDGTRSKKIPRAERV
+988 VDGENALEYPS
-1003 TWTERRRR
+1003 
-1011 KSHEQSFVD
+1011 SSN
-1020 GKGRIGVSLKQRL
+1020 LRL
-1033 EDGKRHLDNRR
+1033 EKTL
-1044 VVTIRQ
+1044 RQ
-1050 PTRDNWTSRQEKAK
+1050 PTSRDNWTSHKTSQAK
-1064 PATVLPLQRK
+1064 PSLRRCCHERRK

-1095 IDRND
+1095 IDKND

-1198 LPWWAQFSKIHEN
+1198 LSWWAQFSKIHEN

-1220 LYLRQTIVPNSEA
+1220 LYLRQAIVPNSEA

-1241 VTGANYALAVQA
+1241 VTGANYVLAVQA

-1411 LFGGRTK
+1411 LFGGRTN

-1461 GHLQSQCR
+1461 RHIQSKCR

-1483 VLCEGNSSNRLTKL
+1483 VLCEGNSSNR
-1497 ERENLKENAPEPIA
+1497 
-1511 SLSSQACTGQVLLM
+1511 QACTGQVLLM
-1525 TTVALLRGPNASR
+1525 TTVALLRGPNASK

-1556 LVWSIGIERKGE
+1556 LVWSVGIERKGE

-1660 GKIVKVEADLTA
+1660 GKIVQVEADLTA

-1682 GNSPITDSNDNVQQ
+1682 GNSPIIDSNDNVQQ

-1732 EIKEKVIT
+1732 EIKEKFIT

-1803 ERVEENP
+1803 ERVEGNP

-1840 CLGQNGLSLNQCLE
+1840 CLGHNGLSLNQCLE

-2025 DNLSLQPKL
+2025 DILSLQPKL

-2094 FIELIKI
+2094 LIELIKI

-2249 QSIWWEG
+2249 QSRWWEG
-2256 PEWWKKPK
+2256 PEWLKKPK

-2279 KEMLIKILGHRKL
+2279 KVEENIMKTNINLNIDYKDWLLTRRSNYSLNIRVMSYVLRFLGKLKKQSTETGPLKVSELDLAEKKLIRMIQEKGSIEKIYSDNGTNFAKLNRIFKRLDWIRIERETSIERIQWIFIPPSAPWWGGFWERMVRTIKEMLIKMLGHREL

-2315 VSEDDNDLKTKNL
+2315 VSEDDNDLKPLTPNEFLQNGPESSFPEFENLKPEMLHTRYRELGQLKRELKQRFLKEYLGALIQKSENIDRRQLKVGDVVLIGQENL
-2328 KRIFWPKGRIVNLIP
+2328 KRMFWPKGRIVNLIP
-2343 GKDGIVRVVH
+2343 GKDGIVRVAH

-2374 SNVETIQRDNSN
+2374 SNVKTILMDNSK
-2386 TEPQSEA
+2386 TESQSDA

-2399 NIESRDSRNRYGG
+2399 NIESRDSRNRYGRLSCKQRLVEG
-2412 ADTPRKSYK
+2412 KTSSYPASSVLWKERRQAILQAASCGRKDVKLSCK

-2426 GTTSK
+2426 GENALEYPSSSNL
-2431 KIPRAERVTWTE
+2431 RAEKT
-2443 RRRRKSHE
+2443 
-2451 QSFVDGKGRIGVS
+2451 
-2464 LKQRLED
+2464 L
-2471 GKRHLDNQRVVT
+2471 
-2483 IRQPTRDNWTSRQE
+2483 RQPTSRDNWTSHKTSQ
-2497 KAKPATVLPLQSL
+2497 AKPSQACDGAATR
-2510 LITWVAPF
+2510 
-2518 PPNGELDKFKIK
+2518 K
-2530 YWRSGSSSSTTIEL
+2530 
-2544 KIQDTCSTTCWIGQY
+2544 
-2559 YYTLMGLKL
+2559 TLT
-2568 QKEYIIEPEKCEDC
+2568 
-2582 LIGKSYRLPFLQHS
+2582 
-2596 HKEEK
+2596 
-2601 EIMPLDLVHADLIG
+2601 
-2615 PLDVLSWGG
+2615 
-2624 AKRNPGKFKEW
+2624 GKFKE
-2635 IQESEKQTSRKLKR
+2635 IFLSIPT
-2649 IRTDNGLEFCSKE
+2649 
-2662 WDTFCTSVGIVHEHT
+2662 
-2677 MTYTPQQNGVA
+2677 
-2688 ERMTRTLL
+2688 
-2696 DLVRSTISGS
+2696 
-2706 GLPKASWAELTYNT
+2706 
-2720 AYVRNRVL
+2720 
-2728 NNHNGESTP
+2728 NH
-2737 YELWTGNKPSL
+2737 GNKSEIVSIEKNYDLTGQPL
-2748 KHKRA
+2748 LLVIPKHLRLDILVICMK
-2753 IGCQVFVHIPRQV
+2753 
-2766 RKSKLERRAV
+2766 
-2776 KGNLV
+2776 NLLRNLW
-2781 GYALRGRGYRVWIP
+2781 GYI
-2795 EMKKVV
+2795 KHTK
-2801 ESRDCVFKE
+2801 ESRGC
-2810 SDVSRNDSNREVLP
+2810 
-2824 SVEHYSYGT
+2824 
-2833 QREIEEYPVS
+2833 
-2843 LLDQEDVTPT
+2843 
-2853 EEDSHNEDTVK
+2853 
-2864 PSPTRS
+2864 
-2870 YPMILRNQRNAQNS
+2870 
-2884 IELLSTEVNKGDPTS
+2884 
-2899 YKEAIQ
+2899 
-2905 GPEAEHWLE
+2905 
-2914 AIEEELESLR
+2914 
-2924 KHRVWELTELPK
+2924 
-2936 HSAPIACKWVL
+2936 
-2947 HKKTNAEGQVVRYK
+2947 
-2961 ARLVAKGFTQQKGID
+2961 
-2976 YDEIYSP
+2976 
-2983 VSSFE
+2983 
-2988 TTRLLTAIG
+2988 
-2997 VENNWFIDQYD
+2997 
-3008 VKSAY
+3008 
-3013 LYGKLDRVI
+3013 
-3022 YMEQPEG
+3022 
-3029 FVKPGEEHLYCQL
+3029 
-3042 KRSLYGLKQSG
+3042 
-3053 RCWNKCL
+3053 
-3060 DVWLKKRGF
+3060 
-3069 MRNPVDPCVYKLKLN
+3069 
-3084 EGMIISSLYVD
+3084 
-3095 DILTL
+3095 
-3100 TENQEVRE
+3100 
-3108 RCIVLLRGHFE
+3108 
-3119 TKYIGPVSYLLG
+3119 YIGQDYTEACE
-3131 VNFTRSKADKA
+3131 NMWA
-3142 RHCLCSKSIVARY
+3142 IV
-3155 CSKYTRKHWVAAK
+3155 
-3168 RILRYLKSS
+3168 
-3177 EHLGITYRRTGEQLC
+3177 RTIN
-3192 VYSDADWGT
+3192 S
-3201 NLEDRKST
+3201 
-3209 SGYVPTP
+3209 
-3216 VWCDNQA
+3216 
-3223 AIAHAKSYISRSKTR
+3223 
-3238 HIAIRYHFVREKVD
+3238 
-3252 DGVIQLDYVTS
+3252 
-3263 GRNLADI
+3263 
-3270 LTKPLGRNLHELHR
+3270 
-3284 SRLLNG
+3284 
-3290 EVIHKEGITSRK
+3290 